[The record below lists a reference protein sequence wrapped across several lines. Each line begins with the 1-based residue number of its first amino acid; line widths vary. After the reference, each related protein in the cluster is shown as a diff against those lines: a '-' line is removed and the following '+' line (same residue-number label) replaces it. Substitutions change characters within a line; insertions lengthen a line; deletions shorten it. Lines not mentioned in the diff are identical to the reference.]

1 MPSFFAQMGIWVYPM
16 LLTGIMTLFQIAR
29 VVVGLGKRPPREGG
43 PDGNSILVWGALG
56 AVLGVLGTAVGSSI
70 AAGTIETAASIS
82 PPLLIGGLKVALSTT
97 VFGMLLFA
105 LALVS
110 WLVIRFVEG
119 RREQQAT

>member
-1 MPSFFAQMGIWVYPM
+1 MPSFFAQMGVWAYPM
-16 LLTGIMTLFQIAR
+16 ILAGILMLVQIGR
-29 VVVGLGKRPPREGG
+29 VAEGSWRNSSRGSG
-43 PDGNSILVWGALG
+43 PSSHAILVWGALN
-56 AVLGVLGTAVGSSI
+56 AVLGVLGSAVGISL
-70 AAGTIETAASIS
+70 AAGAIENAPSIS

-119 RREQQAT
+119 RRDQQAA